1 MAMMEYVMQ
10 GNSGKRLENNLR
22 ANQNQL
28 HVIIQIIIV
37 PGKCFAE
44 TQAIIAC
51 ILSKINI

>member
-1 MAMMEYVMQ
+1 MMEYVIQ
-10 GNSGKRLENNLR
+10 RNSGKRLENNLR
-22 ANQNQL
+22 VNQNQL